1 LDDSNGDVAI
11 IKTDLVR
18 DAQNKDIFGIFF

>member
-11 IKTDLVR
+11 IKTDLAR
-18 DAQNKDIFGIFF
+18 DAQNKDILGIFF